1 MRHTMFFWE
10 RTSLPEEKEEAPT
23 QEFNVG
29 ALLDEF
35 IEEPENVWDV
45 RERQNEERFFQLAG
59 EGKTNIKNIMFLY
72 MANLKIFPSNVFLL
86 LLTLDLTHP

>member
-1 MRHTMFFWE
+1 MLMRHTMFFWE

-45 RERQNEERFFQLAG
+45 RERQNKQRFF
-59 EGKTNIKNIMFLY
+59 
-72 MANLKIFPSNVFLL
+72 
-86 LLTLDLTHP
+86 